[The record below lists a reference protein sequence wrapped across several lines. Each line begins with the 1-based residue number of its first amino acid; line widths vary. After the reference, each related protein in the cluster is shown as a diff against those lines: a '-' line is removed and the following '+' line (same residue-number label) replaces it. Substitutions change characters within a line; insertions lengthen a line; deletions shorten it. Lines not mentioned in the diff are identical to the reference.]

1 MKINKNTIKLL
12 VDRDYRTFSAF
23 YHEYANRIAFW
34 IYRII
39 GSKEDAEDLAMDII
53 TDLPDLLKK
62 TNIDNEKAFKSW
74 LYLVIKSRALNFIKR
89 RKIIKEVSLNENIID
104 SNLID
109 SIEINP
115 ILGKTSSNF
124 HLSDLKK
131 VLNEDE
137 YKIIYCKFYL
147 NFSRKDIAAK
157 YNFSEKQVKRKIET
171 AYKKIR
177 TYLLKEGDYQY
188 E

>member
-53 TDLPDLLKK
+53 TDLPDLLRK
-62 TNIDNEKAFKSW
+62 TDIDNEKAFVSW
-74 LYLVIKSRALNFIKR
+74 LYLVIKSRSLNFIKR
-89 RKIIKEVSLNENIID
+89 RKNIKEVSLDENIID
-104 SNLID
+104 SNLLD
-109 SIEINP
+109 SVEINP
-115 ILGKTSSNF
+115 ILGKNNIDF
-124 HLSDLKK
+124 HISDLKN
-131 VLNEDE
+131 VLNDDE

-157 YNFSEKQVKRKIET
+157 YKFSEKQVKRKIEN

-177 TYLLKEGDYQY
+177 TYLSKKGDYQY